1 MKNFTHLG
9 ITLHHLTLERIE
21 RLADQ
26 NRKSRAEYIRVLID
40 TALPHAERGVAP
52 DVRRLL
58 TLQEHQTLLLDALCR
73 KLLPEQPER
82 LARAALDAVKTHHG
96 A

>member
-1 MKNFTHLG
+1 MKHFVAVG
-9 ITLHHLTLERIE
+9 ISLPPHTLAQIE
-21 RLADQ
+21 QLATVH
-26 NRKSRAEYIRVLID
+26 RKSRADYIRVLID
-40 TALPHAERGVAP
+40 TALHHAQRGVAP
-52 DVRRLL
+52 DVKRLL

-73 KLLPEQPER
+73 KLLPDQPER